1 MFHVFESRKY
11 LNRNLELHRF
21 LWGKFNFLPWEFKTV
36 EILQLDFGFKISL
49 LFSATKGHLY
59 LLVGQN
65 VSEISAKKRF
75 PLSTI
80 YRL

>member
-1 MFHVFESRKY
+1 M
-11 LNRNLELHRF
+11 
-21 LWGKFNFLPWEFKTV
+21 

-65 VSEISAKKRF
+65 VSEIIAKKVSIVNNF
-75 PLSTI
+75 LSDYSSFTVMI
-80 YRL
+80 RISTPGFSLVEEPP